1 MAELITDVLPFAV
14 GVFASPVP
22 VIVAI
27 LMLFTPRPRPTS
39 LAYVGT
45 WLLGVAVATGVFAL
59 LAGLI
64 EANEQPRAWAAWLRL
79 VLGLLLLVA
88 AVRKWLDRAST
99 SVPGWMSAILDAGP
113 REAVRLGLL
122 MSVANPKEL
131 LMAGA
136 AGLAV
141 GSAQAGPAAATVAI
155 VVFVLVG
162 GLSMIAP
169 LAVSVVGGDAAAR
182 PLATARGWLER
193 NNAAV
198 TAVVLAALGL
208 FLLVKGLQGV

>member
-88 AVRKWLDRAST
+88 AVRKWLDRTST